1 MNGFSCRMNGV
12 WLKAPAKYKK
22 TTPFRGWSS
31 GGFDAAKH
39 LDPYGGP
46 EEPIQSYTSGYR
58 LVLQCSKILLHPS
71 HE

>member
-1 MNGFSCRMNGV
+1 MNGV

-46 EEPIQSYTSGYR
+46 EEPIQSYTNGSR
-58 LVLQCSKILLHPS
+58 FVLQGSEILLDPGHD
-71 HE
+71 